1 MLVGGFLVWTTFLS
15 VITASSLNHARLH
28 QKHHRD
34 INSTTDY
41 DYIVVG
47 SGPGGGPLASRLAIA
62 GYKVLVIEAG
72 DDQGDTVDQM
82 VPAMQL
88 QSVEYTPQKWD
99 YFVNHYSDL
108 SRQERD
114 SKMVYNQTNGELY
127 TGKNPPEGAEP
138 LGILYPRA
146 GTLGGCAAHN
156 AMITVYPHESDW
168 SNLQAVTGDDSWSPE
183 NMRPYFE
190 KLEKNEYALE
200 GTAGHGFDGWLQT
213 SLTSLTLVIEDQK
226 LLTLI
231 LSAATAMGKVRY
243 PTTRFM

>member
-1 MLVGGFLVWTTFLS
+1 MFFSALLASASILSLV
-15 VITASSLNHARLH
+15 TASSVGHARLH
-28 QKHHRD
+28 HHRRQD
-34 INSTTDY
+34 VKSTTEY

-62 GYKVLVIEAG
+62 GYKVLLIEAG
-72 DDQGDTVDQM
+72 QDQGDSIEQM

-99 YFVNHYSDL
+99 YFVNHYSNL
-108 SRQERD
+108 TRQERD

-127 TGKNPPEGAEP
+127 TGKSPPDGAEP

-168 SNLQAVTGDDSWSPE
+168 SNLQAITGDDSWAPG
-183 NMRPYFE
+183 NMRTYFE
-190 KLEKNEYALE
+190 KLERNEYALD

-226 LLTLI
+226 LLTLV
-231 LSAATAMGKVRY
+231 LSAATAMGKVSSIAR
-243 PTTRFM
+243 